1 MSDQAI
7 LLDTKR
13 TDDGIVTV
21 YLAPNPAKPR
31 GGVVVLDQ
39 WLISSLDVTLEHI
52 ANGESPAGIILAS
65 SSSRVFVAGADLAE
79 IESLNDEQATE
90 YLKAG
95 LAAFHR
101 LITCNCPTVAA
112 INGATLGGGLEL
124 ALHCDAL
131 VATVVPSDAK
141 PWRIGL
147 PEAGLG
153 LCPGWGGTQT
163 LVSRIDPGTAISAA
177 ATGNT
182 FKSTEVPDGL
192 IDSWVP
198 SGELHAAA
206 AAWIKGHPDAAADRM
221 HTSTPRSINSH
232 NSSEVQTALDSVR
245 ADVPSSESADA
256 VFLATEAGITS
267 GWGAGVSLEQEKL
280 IELRHTPTARE
291 RLEAFFARA

>member
-21 YLAPNPAKPR
+21 HLAPNPAKPR

-39 WLISSLDVTLEHI
+39 WLISSLDATLEEI
-52 ANGESPAGIILAS
+52 SKGDSPTGLILAS
-65 SSSRVFVAGADLAE
+65 SSTRVFVAGADLAE
-79 IESLNDEQATE
+79 IESLNDEQAAD

-101 LITCNCPTVAA
+101 LLTFNCPTVAA

-163 LVSRIDPGTAISAA
+163 LASRIDPGSAIIAA
-177 ATGNT
+177 ATGKT
-182 FKSTEVPDGL
+182 FKATEVPDGL

-206 AAWIKGHPDAAADRM
+206 VAWIKNHPDSATDRM
-221 HTSTPRSINSH
+221 QSSTPRAINQH
-232 NSSEVQTALDSVR
+232 NSAEIQAALDHVR
-245 ADVPSSESADA
+245 PDLPHSEAAAA
-256 VFLATEAGITS
+256 VISATEAGISEGWCS
-267 GWGAGVSLEQEKL
+267 GISIEQKKL
-280 IELRHTPTARE
+280 IELRHTPIAQE
-291 RLEAFFARA
+291 RLEAFFAKA

>member
-7 LLDTKR
+7 LLNTQR

-21 YLAPNPAKPR
+21 SLAPNPTKPR

-39 WLISSLDVTLEHI
+39 WLISSLAATLEHV
-52 ANGESPAGIILAS
+52 AEHEPPTGIILAS

-79 IESLNDEQATE
+79 IESLNDEQAAE

-101 LITCNCPTVAA
+101 LITCDCPTVAA

-147 PEAGLG
+147 PEASLG

-163 LVSRIDPGTAISAA
+163 LVSRIDPGTAITAA

-182 FKSTEVPDGL
+182 FKSTEAPDGL

-206 AAWIKGHPDAAADRM
+206 MAWIRSHPDAAADRIQ
-221 HTSTPRSINSH
+221 TSTPRSINDH
-232 NSSEVQTALDSVR
+232 NSAEIQSALDQVR
-245 ADVPSSESADA
+245 SELPASDSSEA
-256 VFLATEAGITS
+256 VISSTEAGIAG
-267 GWGAGVSLEQEKL
+267 GWIAGISVEQNAL
-280 IELRHTPTARE
+280 IQLRHTPTARE